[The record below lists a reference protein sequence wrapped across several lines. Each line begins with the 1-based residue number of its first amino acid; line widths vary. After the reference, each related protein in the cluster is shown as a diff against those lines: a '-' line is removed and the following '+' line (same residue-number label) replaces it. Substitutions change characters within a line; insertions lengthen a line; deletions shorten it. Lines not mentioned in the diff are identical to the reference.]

1 MPFSDSDDDFVE
13 VANSSG
19 TDEELSLSD
28 ASTPQQAV
36 REKVRGLEDDYKSS
50 PKKQLLIED
59 DKEEDP
65 LAITVVTGKSQTIEE
80 EKVKEDEGKEE
91 EVKED
96 EVKEDPFTERQSPIM
111 VLDDDDEEEMEEE
124 AEDEEDDEDVEENE
138 VERIPN
144 EFEGMTQ
151 VIIYQFPAISNYS
164 INKVKVNFLPLI
176 IITENM
182 DYTKVSEVTKNPIYV
197 VNI

>member
-1 MPFSDSDDDFVE
+1 MLFSDSDDDFVK
-13 VANSSG
+13 VANSSH

-36 REKVRGLEDDYKSS
+36 REKVRGLEDDYESS
-50 PKKQLLIED
+50 PKKLLLIED

-65 LAITVVTGKSQTIEE
+65 LAITVVTGKSQTIGEE
-80 EKVKEDEGKEE
+80 MVKEDKG
-91 EVKED
+91 KED

-111 VLDDDDEEEMEEE
+111 VLDDEEEEEMEEE
-124 AEDEEDDEDVEENE
+124 AEDDEEDEDVEENE

-151 VIIYQFPAISNYS
+151 VIIYQFSAISNYS
-164 INKVKVNFLPLI
+164 INKVKLNYLPLI

-182 DYTKVSEVTKNPIYV
+182 DYTKVSEVTKIQFMLLTFK
-197 VNI
+197 